1 MAKIGEGD
9 TDLKERILKATE
21 KLLRRYGAG
30 KLSVVDVARE
40 IGMSH
45 GNVYRFFESKSV
57 LLGAISERWLCNVVT
72 PLIVITESEKPA
84 DAKLVEWIDQ
94 LRATK
99 RQRFLDDP
107 ELFSLYGEIAIQA
120 RDEVTRHISQM
131 LDLLQ
136 RILEEGK
143 EQGIFHFADSR
154 QTATAILYAT
164 SRLHHP
170 AFVSAPHYPSETEA
184 RLLINMVVA
193 ALKSPDN
200 K

>member
-9 TDLKERILKATE
+9 TDLKERILKTTE

-57 LLGAISERWLCNVVT
+57 LLGAISERWLCNVVA
-72 PLIVITESEKPA
+72 PLTVITESKKAA
-84 DAKLVEWIDQ
+84 DVKLVEWIDQ

-107 ELFSLYGEIAIQA
+107 ELFALYGEISLQR
-120 RDEVTRHISQM
+120 RDEVTRHIDQM

-136 RILEEGK
+136 SILEEGK
-143 EQGIFHFADSR
+143 EQKIFHFADSR
-154 QTATAILYAT
+154 QTARAILNAT

-170 AFVSAPHYPSETEA
+170 AFVSAPDYPSETEA
-184 RLLINMVVA
+184 RLLVNMVVA
-193 ALKSPDN
+193 ALKSAEN
-200 K
+200 Q